1 MDVLAEKKVKLAA
14 CGEEH
19 MGCLVLHGWVP
30 DDEAQHCMAC
40 KKSFT
45 TIRRRVS
52 NCIGTGRAFTAGTVW
67 VIFFKGFK
75 FHEFRVLDDHSENC

>member
-1 MDVLAEKKVKLAA
+1 MEVLAEKKVKLAA

-30 DDEAQHCMAC
+30 DEEAQNCMAC

-45 TIRRRVS
+45 PIRRRVS
-52 NCIGTGRAFTAGTVW
+52 LFLPSFVLANELAYGYTAW
-67 VIFFKGFK
+67 NFY
-75 FHEFRVLDDHSENC
+75 

>member
-52 NCIGTGRAFTAGTVW
+52 NWTWLDQLGVYL
-67 VIFFKGFK
+67 
-75 FHEFRVLDDHSENC
+75 RVVMSIKYHKAE